1 MNIVTRLA
9 IIEQILEDATVE
21 PTGRLIAAPFRR
33 PTGEGRRLVDD
44 LDQAQMLKA
53 ASYFRPARHTSA

>member
-9 IIEQILEDATVE
+9 IIEQLLEGATSESNDQLDA
-21 PTGRLIAAPFRR
+21 PQFRR
-33 PTGEGRRLVDD
+33 PAGEGRRLVSD

-53 ASYFRPARHTSA
+53 ASYHRPARHATV